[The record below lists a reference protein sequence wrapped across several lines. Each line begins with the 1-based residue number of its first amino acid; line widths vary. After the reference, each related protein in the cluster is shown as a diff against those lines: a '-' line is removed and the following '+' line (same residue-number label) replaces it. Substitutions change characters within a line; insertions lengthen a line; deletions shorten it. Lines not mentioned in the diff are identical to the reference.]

1 MPMYA
6 DIPNSLNTLFA
17 MEPFAYASIA
27 GSRFFPAI
35 KGIALLYPICSG
47 TLFALHA
54 IGLPYTND
62 PCSKSFYGLH
72 IHEGTKCNG
81 NETDAFANAGGHYNP
96 GNCTHPNHSGDLP
109 PLLGN
114 NGEALSIFYT
124 DSFLPSQLLGRTI
137 IIHDMPDDFKTQPSG
152 ASGMKIACGE
162 ICNCTLFDPLST
174 KTAASR

>member
-6 DIPNSLNTLFA
+6 DIHNSLNTLFS
-17 MEPFAYASIA
+17 MEPSAYSSIT

-35 KGIALLYPICSG
+35 KGIALLYPFCSG

-54 IGLPYTND
+54 IGLPHNSV

-72 IHEGTKCNG
+72 IHEGTECSG
-81 NETDAFANAGGHYNP
+81 NEADAFANAGGHYNP
-96 GNCTHPNHSGDLP
+96 GNCTHPGHSGDLP

-114 NGEALSIFYT
+114 NGEVLSIFYT
-124 DSFLPSQLLGRTI
+124 DSFLPAQVLGRTI

-152 ASGMKIACGE
+152 DSGMKIACGK
-162 ICNCTLFDPLST
+162 IYSCTLFDPISNKKESLQ
-174 KTAASR
+174 